1 MGLKVRQTVF
11 LTMSSKF
18 LAELSNDYEKLFE
31 KEIGY
36 DVIIYAGEEP
46 NVKEI
51 HAHSNILCIRSQ
63 YFDTAFS
70 NEWAEK
76 KDGKFI
82 FRKPNI
88 SPNLF
93 NIILRYYNL

>member
-1 MGLKVRQTVF
+1 
-11 LTMSSKF
+11 MSSKF
-18 LAELSNDYEKLFE
+18 WAELSNDYEKLFE
-31 KEIGY
+31 TEIGY

-46 NVKEI
+46 NIKEI
-51 HAHSNILCIRSQ
+51 HAHSNILCIRSK
-63 YFDTAFS
+63 YFHTAFS

-88 SPNLF
+88 SPRLF
-93 NIILRYYNL
+93 DIILR

>member
-1 MGLKVRQTVF
+1 
-11 LTMSSKF
+11 MSSKF
-18 LAELSNDYEKLFE
+18 LAELSNDYKKLFE

-63 YFDTAFS
+63 YFCSAFS

-82 FRKPNI
+82 LRKPNI
-88 SPNLF
+88 SPQLF
-93 NIILRYYNL
+93 NIILR

>member
-1 MGLKVRQTVF
+1 
-11 LTMSSKF
+11 MSSKF
-18 LAELSNDYEKLFE
+18 WAELSSDYEKLFE

-46 NVKEI
+46 NSKEI
-51 HAHSNILCIRSQ
+51 HAHSNILSIRSQ
-63 YFDTAFS
+63 YFHTAFS

-82 FRKPNI
+82 FKKPNI
-88 SPNLF
+88 DPQLF
-93 NIILRYYNL
+93 NIILR

>member
-1 MGLKVRQTVF
+1 
-11 LTMSSKF
+11 MSTNF
-18 LAELSNDYEKLFE
+18 LAELYSDYEKLFE

-36 DVIIYAGEEP
+36 DVVIYAGEEP

-51 HAHSNILCIRSQ
+51 HAHSNILSIRSQ
-63 YFDTAFS
+63 YFHMAFS

-93 NIILRYYNL
+93 IGYC

>member
-1 MGLKVRQTVF
+1 MSLKF
-11 LTMSSKF
+11 W
-18 LAELSNDYEKLFE
+18 AELSNDYEKLFE
-31 KEIGY
+31 TEIGY

-46 NVKEI
+46 NVKVI
-51 HAHSNILCIRSQ
+51 HAHSNILCIRSK
-63 YFDTAFS
+63 YFRSAFS

-76 KDGKFI
+76 RDGKFI

-93 NIILRYYNL
+93 DIILR

>member
-1 MGLKVRQTVF
+1 
-11 LTMSSKF
+11 MSTKF
-18 LAELSNDYEKLFE
+18 LAELSSDYEKLFE

-36 DVIIYAGEEP
+36 DVVIYAGEEP

-51 HAHSNILCIRSQ
+51 HAHSNILSIRSQ
-63 YFDTAFS
+63 YFQAALS

-82 FRKPNI
+82 FRKQNI
-88 SPNLF
+88 TSQLF
-93 NIILRYYNL
+93 HIILR

>member
-1 MGLKVRQTVF
+1 MI
-11 LTMSSKF
+11 SKF
-18 LAELSNDYEKLFE
+18 WAELSSDYEKLFE
-31 KEIGY
+31 TEIGY

-51 HAHSNILCIRSQ
+51 HAHSNILSVRSQ
-63 YFDTAFS
+63 YFRTAFT

-88 SPNLF
+88 SPQLF
-93 NIILRYYNL
+93 NIILR

>member
-1 MGLKVRQTVF
+1 
-11 LTMSSKF
+11 MSSKF
-18 LAELSNDYEKLFE
+18 LTELSSDYEKLYE
-31 KEIGY
+31 TEIGY
-36 DVIIYAGEEP
+36 DVIIHAVEEP

-63 YFDTAFS
+63 YFRSAFS

-76 KDGKFI
+76 RDGTFI

-88 SPNLF
+88 SPQLF
-93 NIILRYYNL
+93 NVILR

>member
-1 MGLKVRQTVF
+1 
-11 LTMSSKF
+11 MSSKF
-18 LAELSNDYEKLFE
+18 WTELSSDYEKIFE
-31 KEIGY
+31 TELGY

-63 YFDTAFS
+63 YFCGAFS

-88 SPNLF
+88 SPNLY
-93 NIILRYYNL
+93 NIILR